1 MANKVWRTKRGMGG
15 SHGGRGRSEKT
26 AIMKKH
32 SRKLR
37 RCGGALDL
45 ALIREK
51 VGKAG
56 M

>member
-37 RCGGALDL
+37 R
-45 ALIREK
+45 RQEK
-51 VGKAG
+51 RAVAEPLPD
-56 M
+56 